1 MVLNNVLVRGE
12 NTNASKK
19 VISKSPSKIHQLID
33 LLDQPDHMKKD
44 LPWKQLRDT
53 SLNLEADNKSKHQK
67 LATSG
72 YKMTDQM
79 ITTLCLG
86 PSKYQLFNDVLAMV
100 TKYIEPMKVNEKS
113 ISRAS
118 IFKLKGYLTNH
129 YEAVL
134 TVIDYVTIVC
144 INKPWK
150 LLQDACCTSGIVA
163 WK

>member
-1 MVLNNVLVRGE
+1 
-12 NTNASKK
+12 
-19 VISKSPSKIHQLID
+19 
-33 LLDQPDHMKKD
+33 
-44 LPWKQLRDT
+44 
-53 SLNLEADNKSKHQK
+53 
-67 LATSG
+67 
-72 YKMTDQM
+72 MTDQM

-144 INKPWK
+144 INKP
-150 LLQDACCTSGIVA
+150 
-163 WK
+163 